1 MSDLSAEEL
10 KKAMMDALKESGRD
24 LNLDSKDVDKVI
36 ESLKKYDKELTAN
49 RSTYKGLMGEMVTG
63 RKVYKDLSGDLSR
76 LDKSIKDLESA
87 TDENEIALRK
97 ELIQRREATQL
108 QAQQN
113 AVQKATIDGVT
124 NFSKAI
130 GGTAAKTMGGFVN
143 KLQSGRS
150 SFALAAGLM
159 EGAIDGANAGAQA
172 LGGGMTALGSTMAT
186 STNPRVKA
194 LGLISAGA
202 GLAIGKL
209 SEATAGLAKFVV
221 NYMVKELES
230 TVEAFNKTSAA
241 GALFADGM
249 TGMVNSALDAGL
261 TVKQFSEVLGEQ
273 SATLGATGLGV
284 AEAAKQM
291 GGVGRVMRETGV
303 TTNLLKLGYGFKEQA
318 ALVAETMRDMA
329 GSGGP
334 LRASNAQVAR
344 ETEKYAENLRVI
356 SAITGEDAKAKAD
369 AAKKKASQLAFQQKL
384 AQLEPAQRAAVQ
396 RGFMNMSELQ
406 QDNFMD
412 MVNFG
417 TVVNQQGAIANANSE
432 AMAQQ
437 NQELFRLFQSG
448 GMDADS
454 VRELQKTFNGKIRQ
468 DLTTNESIVAI
479 ATAQA
484 AGAGGIVGDIGKL
497 LGKELEFYQNHTPE
511 AIKAAEEAAKAQKI
525 ANDKLTTGVVTAAEE
540 AQKLA
545 LALQRTVLPAL
556 GDFAFFTGKILEALN
571 EQLEQMGFKPGVG
584 AGGKPGAKQE
594 SWWDITKQYGSNA
607 LSTGLN
613 YASAGGVVGAV
624 GGLAL
629 GPGGAVAGGTA
640 GTVAGGV
647 TGVAQGLYETY
658 QQRSQRQQSTS
669 ATSNVPSQGAGPD
682 DPKRYSGIR
691 LGGNGLVNGVP
702 ESIAGGPADPKL
714 IELAKLIQQL
724 YPGSVFNAF
733 NDTYQRGA
741 GSVHAQGKALDFK
754 LPYSIK
760 GDIPAGQQIVAKI
773 KELGFGHVLDE
784 YNFPSAGATGDHIH
798 AQLRDGGI
806 VTGTGG
812 GINARIGEAG
822 TSELVQPLR
831 NGRIPG
837 MDEMIDKLDQMI
849 SVMKD
854 HKSVSENIFNAT
866 A

>member
-10 KKAMMDALKESGRD
+10 KKAMMDALRESGRD

-49 RSTYKGLMGEMVTG
+49 RSTYKGLMGEMITG

-97 ELIQRREATQL
+97 ELIQRRESTQL

-124 NFSKAI
+124 NFSKAV
-130 GGTAAKTMGGFVN
+130 GSTAAKTMGGFVN
-143 KLQSGRS
+143 KLQSGSS

-194 LGLISAGA
+194 LGFVAAGA
-202 GLAIGKL
+202 GIAIGKL

-241 GALFADGM
+241 GALFANGM

-261 TVKQFSEVLGEQ
+261 TVKQFSEVLSEN
-273 SATLGATGLGV
+273 SDMFARSGLGV
-284 AEAAKQM
+284 GEASKQM
-291 GGVGRVMRETGV
+291 GAVGRVMRETGI

-318 ALVAETMRDMA
+318 GLVADVMADMRVANSSLLKDPAGIARATET
-329 GSGGP
+329 
-334 LRASNAQVAR
+334 
-344 ETEKYAENLRVI
+344 YATNLRI
-356 SAITGEDAKAKAD
+356 IAGITGEDARKKMEESRVMAAQTAFRVRLQELESKQPGITQMVMQSMTTMSATQKTAIMQQLGLGAIVD
-369 AAKKKASQLAFQQKL
+369 SNANIMMANSKGFEKGVMGTIAQIESGNFSLEENLKLQGQSNDQYRKELVNFREIGQAGLVGGLTELNKSLSDQTLVSDKVTEEAVNSAAVAAKKQK
-384 AQLEPAQRAAVQ
+384 Q
-396 RGFMNMSELQ
+396 
-406 QDNFMD
+406 
-412 MVNFG
+412 
-417 TVVNQQGAIANANSE
+417 AN
-432 AMAQQ
+432 
-437 NQELFRLFQSG
+437 
-448 GMDADS
+448 D
-454 VRELQKTFNGKIRQ
+454 
-468 DLTTNESIVAI
+468 DLTR
-479 ATAQA
+479 
-484 AGAGGIVGDIGKL
+484 
-497 LGKELEFYQNHTPE
+497 
-511 AIKAAEEAAKAQKI
+511 
-525 ANDKLTTGVVTAAEE
+525 GVVTAAES
-540 AQKLA
+540 AQELA
-545 LALQRTVLPAL
+545 LKLQRLVLPAL

-571 EQLEQMGFKPGVG
+571 EQLDQLGFKPGMG

-594 SWWDITKQYGSNA
+594 SWWDITKQYGANA
-607 LSTGLN
+607 LSTGVN
-613 YASAGGVVGAV
+613 YAGAGGLVGTV

-629 GPGGAVAGGTA
+629 GPGGAVLGGTA

-658 QQRSQRQQSTS
+658 QQRSQRQQSTPG
-669 ATSNVPSQGAGPD
+669 AAAPSQGAGPD
-682 DPKRYSGIR
+682 DPRKYSGIR

-714 IELAKLIQQL
+714 IELARMIQQM

-754 LPYSIK
+754 LPYNIK
-760 GDIPAGQQIVAKI
+760 GDISAGQQIVAKI

>member
-10 KKAMMDALKESGRD
+10 KKAMLDALKESGRD
-24 LNLDSKDVDKVI
+24 LNLNSKDVDKVI

-97 ELIQRREATQL
+97 ELIQRKEATQL
-108 QAQQN
+108 QTQHN
-113 AVQKATIDGVT
+113 AAQKATIDGVT
-124 NFSKAI
+124 NFSKAV
-130 GGTAAKTMGGFVN
+130 GSTAAKTMGGFVN
-143 KLQSGRS
+143 KLQSGSS

-186 STNPRVKA
+186 STNPRVRA
-194 LGLISAGA
+194 LGIVSAGA
-202 GLAIGKL
+202 GIAISKL
-209 SEATAGLAKFVV
+209 SEATSGLAKFVV
-221 NYMVKELES
+221 NFMVKELES
-230 TVEAFNKTSAA
+230 TVEAFNRTSAA

-249 TGMVNSALDAGL
+249 TGMVDSALAAGL

-291 GGVGRVMRETGV
+291 GGVGRVMRDTGI

-334 LRASNAQVAR
+334 LRATNAQVAK

-356 SAITGEDAKAKAD
+356 SGITGEDAKAKAE
-369 AAKKKASQLAFQQKL
+369 ASRKKAGQLAFQQKL
-384 AQLEPAQRAAVQ
+384 AQLDPVQRAGVM
-396 RGFMNMSELQ
+396 RGFTNMSELQ

-417 TVVNQQGAIANANSE
+417 TVINQQGAIANANSE
-432 AMAQQ
+432 SMAQQ
-437 NQELFRLFQSG
+437 NQDLFKLYQSG

-454 VRELQKTFNGKIRQ
+454 VRAVQKTFNEKIRQ
-468 DLTTNESIVAI
+468 DLTTNDSITAI

-484 AGAGGIVGDIGKL
+484 AGAGGTVGEIGKL
-497 LGKELEFYQNHTPE
+497 LGKELEFYQKHTPE
-511 AIKAAEEAAKAQKI
+511 AIKAAEDAAKAQKI

-545 LALQRTVLPAL
+545 LALQQIVLPAL
-556 GDFAFFTGKILEALN
+556 GDFALFTGKILEALN
-571 EQLEQMGFKPGVG
+571 QQLEELGYKPKGGTSAPSDRDNWSKMTFGEKLESGAARAVEGVG
-584 AGGKPGAKQE
+584 RVG
-594 SWWDITKQYGSNA
+594 NA
-607 LSTGLN
+607 VTFGGLN
-613 YASAGGVVGAV
+613 EVIRGISGKSLDDVARDRIKLETEHLTNTGR
-624 GGLAL
+624 
-629 GPGGAVAGGTA
+629 GPAP
-640 GTVAGGV
+640 
-647 TGVAQGLYETY
+647 
-658 QQRSQRQQSTS
+658 STS
-669 ATSNVPSQGAGPD
+669 GTSGGPSMGAGPD

-714 IELAKLIQQL
+714 IELARMIQQM

-773 KELGFGHVLDE
+773 KELGFGYVLDE
-784 YNFPSAGATGDHIH
+784 YNFPKAGTTGDHIH